1 MQEKK
6 VTPDTFRLKVRE
18 FVKEIDSPQKVY
30 DLFRE
35 LNYPPD
41 KILNTSYKRR
51 IEEFDFSKKGREKI
65 REIYTVF
72 SYDGD
77 LNIYFVETKS
87 LSNHF
92 IEYVTKVF
100 SRRYNMFL
108 LILTID
114 FSEIVFVFPDI
125 RVECDRVNVE
135 ITRLTIK
142 KDKLHCTDI
151 DVIANLRLTG
161 LEEHRMEIY
170 RVWENAFS
178 VKREGEAL

>member
-1 MQEKK
+1 MQEKE
-6 VTPDTFRLKVRE
+6 VTPDTFRLKICE
-18 FVKEIDSPQKVY
+18 LIQGIDSPQKVY

-41 KILNTSYKRR
+41 QIFNTSYKRR
-51 IEEFDFSKKGREKI
+51 IEEFDFSKKEREKI

-92 IEYVTKVF
+92 IDYVTKVF

-108 LILTID
+108 LVLTID
-114 FSEIVFVFPDI
+114 FSEIVFVFPEI
-125 RVECDRVNVE
+125 RVDCNRVNVE

-142 KDKLHCTDI
+142 KDGIHCTDI
-151 DVIANLRLTG
+151 DVIADLRLTG
-161 LEEHRMEIY
+161 LEEHRMEIF

-178 VKREGEAL
+178 VKGEGKVP

>member
-18 FVKEIDSPQKVY
+18 LIKEIDSPQKVY

-35 LNYPPD
+35 LNYPRD
-41 KILNTSYKRR
+41 KIFNPSYKRR

-72 SYDGD
+72 RYDGD

-87 LSNHF
+87 LSNHL

-108 LILTID
+108 LVLTID

-125 RVECDRVNVE
+125 RVDCGRVTVG
-135 ITRLTIK
+135 ITRLPIK
-142 KDKLHCTDI
+142 KDEIHCTDI

-161 LEEHRMEIY
+161 LEEHRMEIF
-170 RVWENAFS
+170 RVWENSFS
-178 VKREGEAL
+178 AERI

>member
-1 MQEKK
+1 MQEEE
-6 VTPDTFRLKVRE
+6 VTPDAFRLKVHE

-51 IEEFDFSKKGREKI
+51 IEGFDFSKKGREKI

-108 LILTID
+108 LVLTID
-114 FSEIVFVFPDI
+114 FSEI
-125 RVECDRVNVE
+125 
-135 ITRLTIK
+135 
-142 KDKLHCTDI
+142 
-151 DVIANLRLTG
+151 
-161 LEEHRMEIY
+161 
-170 RVWENAFS
+170 
-178 VKREGEAL
+178 